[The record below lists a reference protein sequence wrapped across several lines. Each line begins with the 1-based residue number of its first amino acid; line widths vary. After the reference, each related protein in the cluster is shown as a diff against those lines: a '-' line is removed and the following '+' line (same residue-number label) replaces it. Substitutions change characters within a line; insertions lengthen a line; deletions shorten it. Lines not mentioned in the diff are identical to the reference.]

1 MSIEG
6 LGVLSARV
14 SGQED
19 LLAEFPG
26 QVLLTAPVGR
36 RRDDGGGVA
45 GHVIAI
51 GGVARL

>member
-1 MSIEG
+1 

-45 GHVIAI
+45 GRVIAI